1 MKKTFFYILSLF
13 SLAGCG
19 YREAVIVAEPRAFFA
34 FRGNTTG
41 ALVKIDENIS
51 FTLEDNIHGMTTT
64 SDTGTTEKHLAG
76 AHYRIAPGKHRIQ
89 ILKNGEIVVD
99 RELLLGDGITKEI
112 SVP

>member
-1 MKKTFFYILSLF
+1 MKKTFFYILALISF
-13 SLAGCG
+13 AGCG
-19 YREAVIVAEPRAFFA
+19 YREAVIVAEPKAFFA

-51 FTLEDNIHGMTTT
+51 FTLEDSGHGATTT

-76 AHYRIAPGKHRIQ
+76 THYRIAPGKHRIQ

-112 SVP
+112 FVP